1 MSKRDAQFIG
11 CGLALLLAGA
21 AGCMASSPNV
31 VGSGVA
37 ASDVR
42 QVSAFT
48 AVALDGPFA
57 VEIEVG
63 PAQSVRVEG
72 DDNIASRIV
81 TEVSGEV
88 LKLSTSGSFRTERP
102 LKVVV
107 TTPALVAVEHSG
119 SGSMVVRGI
128 HAERFTAGVSG
139 SGAVELA
146 GRADALVASV
156 DGSGSL
162 AATELVT
169 ISATVALSGSGSAE
183 VHASQKV
190 VANVSGSGSVRY
202 TGGAQDVVKDVSGSG
217 RVEAL

>member
-1 MSKRDAQFIG
+1 MG
-11 CGLALLLAGA
+11 
-21 AGCMASSPNV
+21 SSANV
-31 VGSGVA
+31 LGSGVA

-42 QVSAFT
+42 QVPAFT
-48 AVALDGPFA
+48 AVALDGSFA

-72 DDNIASRIV
+72 DDNIASRVV

-88 LKLSTSGSFRTERP
+88 LKLSASGSFSTERP

-128 HAERFTAGVSG
+128 HAERFTVGVSG
-139 SGAVELA
+139 SGTVELA

-162 AATELVT
+162 GATELMT
-169 ISATVALSGSGSAE
+169 ISATVALTGSGGAE

-190 VANVSGSGSVRY
+190 VANVQGSGSVRY
-202 TGGAQDVVKDVSGSG
+202 TGAAQDVVQNVSGPG
-217 RVEAL
+217 RVEPL